1 MEFGRKPKL
10 TSQHAWK
17 PIDSPV
23 FGEQVE
29 REVARQAIKSE
40 SDARVCHADVHP
52 RFP

>member
-1 MEFGRKPKL
+1 VEFGRKPKL

-29 REVARQAIKSE
+29 REVARQAIKS
-40 SDARVCHADVHP
+40 DARVCHADVRP